1 MTIHGTK
8 EDTTKD
14 TSTAMALTPGLM
26 ALSMRETGTRIGSK
40 VKVSTIGKTEESTVV
55 IGLTIICMDTE
66 NING

>member
-1 MTIHGTK
+1 MTIHDTK

-26 ALSMRETGTRIGSK
+26 ALSMKETGTKTGLK

-55 IGLTIICMDTE
+55 IGQTIICMDTE

>member
-8 EDTTKD
+8 VDTTKD

-26 ALSMRETGTRIGSK
+26 ALSMKETGTKTGFK

-55 IGLTIICMDTE
+55 IGQIIICMDTE